1 MPPIFP
7 SNPNV
12 GDIYPSDGTLFNNDT
27 PLDPTDDIRF
37 RYNGT
42 TWEVFPKKI
51 NFPSENLVAN
61 ETTYENAGR
70 RWKWDGVSWNVD
82 NSFTLSSIPSEIPQA
97 KITGLATTFVDKA
110 FRQRRVSFT
119 LLAASWVL
127 AADGIQTIEIN
138 DIDVTADDVS
148 SIWISP
154 SATQSQFN
162 EFKNCSIVLNKTVA
176 GKLVVKAYQKKPI
189 INIPIVYYKGIK
201 RKL

>member
-97 KITGLATTFVDKA
+97 KITGLATTFADKA

-154 SATQSQFN
+154 SATQAQFN